1 MTINK
6 LPLLGSLLLSGL
18 ITAGA
23 CSSSNSSGTGGTTGS
38 LGGGVGS
45 LGGAIGSEGGQ
56 GGSAGGAIG
65 EAGGTTGAAGD
76 TGAAGAAGGQTGAA
90 GGASGCS
97 TLPPCLAFFGTCA
110 PSGTCV
116 TQKNDPGPGSQ
127 TCYSNGVKEAETANY
142 SPTDMVFTETI
153 TYTKAGAPCASF
165 EIAASAAGGASGS
178 ATETIK
184 DGTGTA
190 VATLTANADG
200 TATVTCAAGG
210 TYVLSGNNCVPMGSN
225 DSTTTDCT
233 AGVCQ

>member
-1 MTINK
+1 MNINK

-18 ITAGA
+18 VTVGA
-23 CSSSNSSGTGGTTGS
+23 CSSSSSSGTGGAPGSLGGTTGS
-38 LGGGVGS
+38 LGGQVGS
-45 LGGAIGSEGGQ
+45 AGGEA
-56 GGSAGGAIG
+56 GSAGGAIG
-65 EAGGTTGAAGD
+65 SAGGEAGGLGGS
-76 TGAAGAAGGQTGAA
+76 AGAAGGSSGTGA
-90 GGASGCS
+90 GGASGAC
-97 TLPPCLAFFGTCA
+97 TQLPPCLAFFGTCA
-110 PSGTCV
+110 PGGTCV

-127 TCYSNGVKEAETANY
+127 TCYSNGVKESDTSNY

-153 TYTKAGAPCASF
+153 AYTKAGAPCATF
-165 EIAASAAGGASGS
+165 EISASAAGGASGS
-178 ATETIK
+178 TTETIK
-184 DGTGTA
+184 DGTGAA